1 MTQTAA
7 SLRGHFAT
15 MLSGA
20 MEQLDI
26 SIRELSKQVGI
37 SCEHARRLQAGKDLP
52 SRLLVEKIATAV
64 GLPSEGLQNA
74 VQRDRIRKTND
85 AQ

>member
-1 MTQTAA
+1 MTQAA
-7 SLRGHFAT
+7 VGLRRHFAT

-20 MEQLDI
+20 MDQLDI
-26 SIRELSKQVGI
+26 TIRELSKQVGI

-64 GLPSEGLQNA
+64 GQPSEELQNA
-74 VQRDRIRKTND
+74 VQRDSMRKTND